1 MHNLPKNKV
10 FKHLLLSASTMLT
23 LTALTPQALAKDLIV
38 GIRSEPTSMDPQ
50 FHALTSNIQF
60 SQTLFTP
67 LICNDPDLQLE
78 PCLAQSWHAEG
89 NDWIIE
95 LRPGVKFSDGTDF
108 TADDVIF
115 TFQRIP
121 LVPNSPSP
129 FTIYTQQITNIEAID
144 PLTVRITTTAPY
156 PLLPNNLTGLPIMSA
171 QAASGSAPEGKTTVE
186 LNRGEGLVGTGPY
199 RFVSWQRGHELVFER
214 NPYYWGEAPEWDKVI
229 YRFISNPMSRVAA
242 LMAGDVDLIEDPPTE
257 SLANLRNDS
266 KFAVTNKNSNRIIY
280 IAMDQFDHASPGITG
295 TGGKNPLMDHR
306 VREALSLAIDRKA
319 IVERIMGGLA
329 TPAMQPVPTPL
340 LGASEALNTIP
351 AADPKRAQALL
362 AEAGYGNGFTLV
374 LGTPNGRY
382 INDVNVAQAIAAMWS
397 RIGVKTTIDASAPS
411 VFFKR
416 RDNYE
421 FSTYM
426 AGWAATTGEASY
438 TLNSLLVTPDKDRG
452 VGTTNRGRYS
462 NPQMDALVVQSAT
475 EMDDVKRGAILR
487 QAVEL
492 AMADYALIPL
502 HFEQSVWAM
511 RNNLQF
517 SGRADQMT
525 LAHEIKPVK

>member
-1 MHNLPKNKV
+1 MHYFPKNKV
-10 FKHLLLSASTMLT
+10 FKHLLLSASAMLT
-23 LTALTPQALAKDLIV
+23 LTALTPQALAKDLVV

-67 LICNDPDLQLE
+67 LICNNPDLQLE

-89 NDWIIE
+89 NEWIIQ
-95 LRPGVKFSDGTDF
+95 LRPGVKFSDGSDF

-144 PLTVRITTTAPY
+144 PLTVRITTAAPY

-171 QAASGSAPEGKTTVE
+171 QAASGSAPEGRTTVE

-257 SLANLRNDS
+257 SLANLRNDA

-295 TGGKNPLMDHR
+295 TDGKNPLMDHR

-475 EMDDVKRGAILR
+475 EMDDAKRGEILR

-492 AMADYALIPL
+492 AMSDYALIPL

-511 RNNLQF
+511 RSNLQF
-517 SGRADQMT
+517 QGRADQMT
-525 LAHEIKPVK
+525 LAHEIKSVK